1 MKFWKQSLGGFN
13 VHHRCCYSIYAVCP
27 FRFRANVTF
36 NKEGL
41 RSKFHA
47 MAADRRPEFFK
58 GAQLKVAI
66 IGCGYVGLPLALRF
80 AEAGHKVT
88 GFDTDPKKVQMLSAG
103 KSYIEHIQQTKIQQ
117 YVNSRHFGATTDF
130 SKLEEADAIL
140 ICVPT
145 PLNEYREPDL
155 SYVEETAKS
164 IQPHLQ
170 KGQLVVLESTTY
182 PGTTEELVLP
192 ILEKSG
198 LRCLIASGPENE
210 NVPGDFF
217 LAFSPE
223 REDPG
228 NKQFGLAQIPK
239 VVGGVNP
246 PSGRAAQALYAQVV
260 SKVIPVSST
269 RAAEMAKLLE
279 NIFRCVNIALV
290 NELKLLCLRMGV
302 DVWEVIDA
310 AASKPFGFMPFYP
323 GPGLGGHCI
332 PVDPFYL
339 SWKARE
345 YDFST
350 RFIELAGEINT
361 SMPYHVVD
369 SVGEALNRHKKS
381 LKGSK
386 LLVLGVAYKK
396 DVDDL
401 RESPTLK
408 IMEILQKRGAEF
420 DYNDPYFPHLHK
432 MRHYNFENMKSVP
445 LNAQTLASYDAVV
458 ISTDHS
464 SYDYGAIVDAAKLVI
479 DTRNATR
486 RVMRHRDK
494 IVLC

>member
-1 MKFWKQSLGGFN
+1 
-13 VHHRCCYSIYAVCP
+13 
-27 FRFRANVTF
+27 
-36 NKEGL
+36 
-41 RSKFHA
+41 
-47 MAADRRPEFFK
+47 MATDRKPEFFK
-58 GAQLKVAI
+58 GAQLKVGI

-80 AEAGHKVT
+80 AEAGHRVT
-88 GFDTDPKKVQMLSAG
+88 GFDTDPGKVSKLNAG
-103 KSYIEHIQQTKIQQ
+103 KTYIEHIPQTKIQQ
-117 YVNSRHFGATTDF
+117 FVNSRHFRATSDF
-130 SKLEEADAIL
+130 AKLKEADAII

-145 PLNEYREPDL
+145 PLDERREPDL
-155 SYVEETAKS
+155 SYVEQTALS
-164 IQPHLQ
+164 IQPNLQ

-192 ILEKSG
+192 ILERSG
-198 LRCLIASGPENE
+198 LRCPIGKGPEAE
-210 NVPGDFF
+210 NLPVDFF

-239 VVGGVNP
+239 VVGGLNP
-246 PSGRAAQALYAQVV
+246 ASGRAAQALYAQVV
-260 SKVIPVSST
+260 SRVVPVSST

-290 NELKLLCLRMGV
+290 NELKLLCLRMGI
-302 DVWEVIDA
+302 DIWEVIDA
-310 AASKPFGFMPFYP
+310 ASTKPFGFMPFYP

-350 RFIELAGEINT
+350 RFIELAGEVNT
-361 SMPYHVVD
+361 AMPYHIVD
-369 SVGEALNRHKKS
+369 AIAAALNQHQKS

-386 LLVLGVAYKK
+386 LLILGVAYKK

-408 IMEILQKRGAEF
+408 IMQLLHERGVKL
-420 DYNDPYFPHLHK
+420 DYNDPYFPQLHK
-432 MRHYNFENMKSVP
+432 MRHYDYSNMKSVP
-445 LNAQTLASYDAVV
+445 LNPQTIGSYDGVV
-458 ISTDHS
+458 IATDHS
-464 SYDYGAIVDAAKLVI
+464 SYDYAAIVDAAKLVV

-486 RVMRHRDK
+486 RLIRHREK

>member
-1 MKFWKQSLGGFN
+1 
-13 VHHRCCYSIYAVCP
+13 
-27 FRFRANVTF
+27 
-36 NKEGL
+36 
-41 RSKFHA
+41 
-47 MAADRRPEFFK
+47 MATDRRPEFFK
-58 GAQLKVAI
+58 GAQLRVGI

-88 GFDTDPKKVQMLSAG
+88 GFDTDPEKVRMLNAG
-103 KSYIEHIQQTKIQQ
+103 KSYIEHIQQNKIQQ
-117 YVNSRHFGATTDF
+117 FVNSRHFSATNDF
-130 SKLEEADAIL
+130 AKLKEVDAIL

-155 SYVEETAKS
+155 SYVEDTAKS
-164 IQPHLQ
+164 IYPNLQ

-192 ILEKSG
+192 ILEKSN
-198 LRCLIASGPENE
+198 LHCAIAAGPENE
-210 NVPGDFF
+210 NVPVDFF

-228 NKQFGLAQIPK
+228 NKQYGLAQIPK

-246 PSGRAAQALYAQVV
+246 PSGRAAVALYAQVV
-260 SKVIPVSST
+260 AKVIPVSST

-290 NELKLLCLRMGV
+290 NELKMLCLRMGV

-310 AASKPFGFMPFYP
+310 AATKPFGFMPFYP

-345 YDFST
+345 YDFAT
-350 RFIELAGEINT
+350 RFIELAGEVNVA
-361 SMPYHVVD
+361 MPYHVVD
-369 SVGEALNRHKKS
+369 SIAAALNDHKKS
-381 LKGSK
+381 IKGSK
-386 LLVLGVAYKK
+386 ILILGVAYKK

-408 IMEILQKRGAEF
+408 IMEILQKRGADF
-420 DYNDPYFPHLHK
+420 DYNDPYFPQLHK
-432 MRHYNFENMKSVP
+432 MRHYDYSNMKSVP
-445 LNAQTLASYDAVV
+445 LKPETISAYDAIV
-458 ISTDHS
+458 IATDHT
-464 SYDYGAIVDAAKLVI
+464 SYDYAAIVDSAKLVV

-486 RVMRHRDK
+486 RVSRHRNK

>member
-1 MKFWKQSLGGFN
+1 
-13 VHHRCCYSIYAVCP
+13 
-27 FRFRANVTF
+27 
-36 NKEGL
+36 
-41 RSKFHA
+41 
-47 MAADRRPEFFK
+47 MASERRPEFFK
-58 GAQLKVAI
+58 GSQLRVAV

-88 GFDTDPKKVQMLSAG
+88 GFDVDPEKVRLLNAG

-117 YVNSRHFGATTDF
+117 YVNSRYFNATGDF
-130 SKLEEADAIL
+130 SRLRDADAIL

-155 SYVEETAKS
+155 SYVEETVKS
-164 IQPHLQ
+164 IYPHLQ

-192 ILEKSG
+192 ILEQSG
-198 LRCLIASGPENE
+198 LRCPISTGVEGETFAS
-210 NVPGDFF
+210 DFF

-228 NKQFGLAQIPK
+228 NKQYGLAQIPK

-246 PSGRAAQALYAQVV
+246 ASGRAAVCLYAQVV
-260 SKVIPVSST
+260 AKVIPVSST
-269 RAAEMAKLLE
+269 KAAEMTKLLE

-290 NELKLLCLRMGV
+290 NELKVLCLRMGV
-302 DVWEVIDA
+302 DIWEVIEA
-310 AASKPFGFMPFYP
+310 ASSKPFGFMPFYP

-361 SMPYHVVD
+361 AMPYHVVD
-369 SVGEALNRHKKS
+369 SVAEALNQQKKS

-386 LLVLGVAYKK
+386 ILILGVAYKK

-408 IMEILQKRGAEF
+408 IMEILQQRGAEF
-420 DYNDPYFPHLHK
+420 DYNDPYFPKLHK
-432 MRHYNFENMKSVP
+432 MRHYDYSHLKSVP
-445 LNAQTLASYDAVV
+445 LTPATLGKYDAAL
-458 ISTDHS
+458 IATDHS
-464 SYDYGAIVDAAKLVI
+464 SYDFGTIVEGSKLVI

-486 RVMRHRDK
+486 RVMRHRER

>member
-1 MKFWKQSLGGFN
+1 
-13 VHHRCCYSIYAVCP
+13 
-27 FRFRANVTF
+27 
-36 NKEGL
+36 
-41 RSKFHA
+41 
-47 MAADRRPEFFK
+47 MATERKPEFFR
-58 GAQLKVAI
+58 GSQLKVGI

-80 AEAGHKVT
+80 AEAGHLVT
-88 GFDTDPKKVQMLSAG
+88 GFDTDPKKIEMLNSG
-103 KSYIEHIQQTKIQQ
+103 KSYIEHIPQNKIQQ
-117 YVNSRHFGATTDF
+117 FVQSKKFVATNDF
-130 SKLEEADAIL
+130 SRLGEADAII

-145 PLNEYREPDL
+145 PLDEYRQPDL
-155 SYVEETAKS
+155 SYVSNTAQS
-164 IQPHLQ
+164 IQPHLKQ
-170 KGQLVVLESTTY
+170 GQLVVLESTTY

-192 ILEKSG
+192 ILEKNG
-198 LRCLIASGPENE
+198 LCCPIGSGPENE
-210 NVPGDFF
+210 NIPVDFF

-246 PSGRAAQALYAQVV
+246 PSGRAAQGLYAQIVARVV
-260 SKVIPVSST
+260 PVSST
-269 RAAEMAKLLE
+269 RAAEMTKLLE

-290 NELKLLCLRMGV
+290 NELKLLSLRMNI
-302 DVWEVIDA
+302 DVWEVIEA

-332 PVDPFYL
+332 PVDPYYL

-361 SMPYHVVD
+361 AMPYHVVE
-369 SVGEALNRHKKS
+369 SVAEALNQHKKS
-381 LKGSK
+381 LQGSK
-386 LLVLGVAYKK
+386 LLIMGVAYKK

-408 IMEILQKRGAEF
+408 IMEILGKRGVSF
-420 DYNDPYFPHLHK
+420 DYNDPYFPKLHK
-432 MRHYNFENMKSVP
+432 MRHYDYSNMTSVP
-445 LNAQTLASYDAVV
+445 LDSEIIAKYDAV
-458 ISTDHS
+458 IIATDHS
-464 SYDYGAIVDAAKLVI
+464 TYDYSMIVDAAKLVV

-486 RVMRHRDK
+486 RVMHGREK
-494 IVLC
+494 IHLC

>member
-1 MKFWKQSLGGFN
+1 MRSD
-13 VHHRCCYSIYAVCP
+13 YSQMP
-27 FRFRANVTF
+27 T
-36 NKEGL
+36 
-41 RSKFHA
+41 
-47 MAADRRPEFFK
+47 DRKPEFFK
-58 GAQLKVAI
+58 GAQLKVGI

-88 GFDTDPKKVQMLSAG
+88 GFDTDPAKVSMLNAG

-117 YVNSRHFGATTDF
+117 FVNSRHFSATTDF
-130 SKLEEADAIL
+130 SKLKETDAVL

-145 PLNEYREPDL
+145 PLDERREPDL
-155 SYVEETAKS
+155 SYVEQTAIS

-170 KGQLVVLESTTY
+170 KGHLVVLESTTY

-198 LRCLIASGPENE
+198 LKCPITSGIESENI
-210 NVPGDFF
+210 PTDFF

-228 NKQFGLAQIPK
+228 NKQYGLAQIPK
-239 VVGGVNP
+239 VVGGINP
-246 PSGRAAQALYAQVV
+246 PSSRAAIALYAQVV
-260 SKVIPVSST
+260 ARVVPVSST

-290 NELKLLCLRMGV
+290 NELKLLASRMKI
-302 DVWEVIDA
+302 DIWEVIDA
-310 AASKPFGFMPFYP
+310 AATKPFGFMPFYP

-332 PVDPFYL
+332 PVDPYYL

-345 YDFST
+345 FDFSA

-361 SMPYHVVD
+361 YMPYHVVD
-369 SVGEALNRHKKS
+369 AVAAALNRQKKS
-381 LKGSK
+381 LNGSK
-386 LLVLGVAYKK
+386 LLILGVAYKK

-401 RESPTLK
+401 RESPSLK
-408 IMEILQKRGAEF
+408 IMQLLQERGAHLE
-420 DYNDPYFPHLHK
+420 YNDPYFPQMHK

-445 LNAQTLASYDAVV
+445 ISKDMLAKYDAAL
-458 ISTDHS
+458 IATDHS
-464 SYDYGAIVDAAKLVI
+464 SYDYHAIVDGSKLVV

-486 RVMRHRDK
+486 RVSRNRDR
-494 IVLC
+494 IVPC

>member
-1 MKFWKQSLGGFN
+1 
-13 VHHRCCYSIYAVCP
+13 
-27 FRFRANVTF
+27 
-36 NKEGL
+36 
-41 RSKFHA
+41 
-47 MAADRRPEFFK
+47 MATDRRPEFFK
-58 GAQLKVAI
+58 GAQLKVGI

-88 GFDTDPKKVQMLSAG
+88 GFDTDPEKVRMLNAG
-103 KSYIEHIQQTKIQQ
+103 KSYIEHIQQNKIQQ
-117 YVNSRHFGATTDF
+117 YVNSRHFGATSDF
-130 SKLEEADAIL
+130 AKIKEADAIL

-164 IQPHLQ
+164 IFPHMQ
-170 KGQLVVLESTTY
+170 KGQLIVLESTTY

-198 LRCLIASGPENE
+198 LRCPIAAGPENE
-210 NVPGDFF
+210 NVAADYF

-239 VVGGVNP
+239 VVGGLNP

-260 SKVIPVSST
+260 AKVIPVSST

-290 NELKLLCLRMGV
+290 NELKLLSMRMGV
-302 DVWEVIDA
+302 DIWEVIDA
-310 AASKPFGFMPFYP
+310 AATKPFGFMPFYP
-323 GPGLGGHCI
+323 GPGLGGHSI

-339 SWKARE
+339 WWKATQTGME
-345 YDFST
+345 A

-369 SVGEALNRHKKS
+369 SVGEALNQHKKS
-381 LKGSK
+381 LRGSK
-386 LLVLGVAYKK
+386 LLILGVAYKK

-401 RESPTLK
+401 RESPSLK
-408 IMEILQKRGAEF
+408 IMEILQKRGADF
-420 DYNDPYFPHLHK
+420 DYNDPYFPQLHK
-432 MRHYNFENMKSVP
+432 MRHYDYSNMKSVP
-445 LNAQTLASYDAVV
+445 LKPETISVYDAIV
-458 ISTDHS
+458 IATDHT
-464 SYDYGAIVDAAKLVI
+464 SYDYAAIVDSAKLVV

-486 RVMRHRDK
+486 RVSRHRNK

>member
-1 MKFWKQSLGGFN
+1 
-13 VHHRCCYSIYAVCP
+13 
-27 FRFRANVTF
+27 
-36 NKEGL
+36 
-41 RSKFHA
+41 
-47 MAADRRPEFFK
+47 MATEKKPEFFK
-58 GAQLKVAI
+58 GAQLRVGI

-80 AEAGHKVT
+80 AEAGHRVT
-88 GFDTDPKKVQMLSAG
+88 GFDTDPPKVQMLNAG
-103 KSYIEHIQQTKIQQ
+103 KSYIEHIQQAKIQQ
-117 YVNSRHFGATTDF
+117 YVNSRHFGATADF
-130 SKLEEADAIL
+130 SRLAENDAII

-155 SYVEETAKS
+155 SYVENTAKS

-170 KGQLVVLESTTY
+170 KGQLIVLESTTY

-198 LRCLIASGPENE
+198 LRCPIVSGPENE
-210 NVPGDFF
+210 NVPVDFF

-228 NKQFGLAQIPK
+228 NKQYGLAQIPK

-246 PSGRAAQALYAQVV
+246 PSGRAAQALYGQVV
-260 SKVIPVSST
+260 ARVVPVSST
-269 RAAEMAKLLE
+269 RAAEMTKLLE

-290 NELKLLCLRMGV
+290 NELKLLCQRIGM

-350 RFIELAGEINT
+350 RFIELAGEVNT
-361 SMPYHVVD
+361 AMPYHVVE
-369 SVGEALNRHKKS
+369 SVAEALNQYRKS
-381 LKGSK
+381 LKGAK

-432 MRHYNFENMKSVP
+432 MRHYDYSHMKSVP
-445 LNAQTLASYDAVV
+445 LSAETLGKYDAV
-458 ISTDHS
+458 IIATDHS
-464 SYDYGAIVDAAKLVI
+464 SYDYAAIVDAAKLVI

-486 RVMRHRDK
+486 RVIRHRER
-494 IVLC
+494 IFAC

>member
-1 MKFWKQSLGGFN
+1 
-13 VHHRCCYSIYAVCP
+13 
-27 FRFRANVTF
+27 
-36 NKEGL
+36 
-41 RSKFHA
+41 
-47 MAADRRPEFFK
+47 MAIDRKPEFFK

-88 GFDTDPKKVQMLSAG
+88 GFDTDPGKVASLNAG
-103 KSYIEHIQQTKIQQ
+103 KSYIEHIPQTKIQQ
-117 YVNSRHFGATTDF
+117 FVNSRHFSATTDF
-130 SKLEEADAIL
+130 TRLKEADAII

-145 PLNEYREPDL
+145 PLDERREPDL
-155 SYVEETAKS
+155 SYVEQTGIS
-164 IQPHLQ
+164 IQPYLQ
-170 KGQLVVLESTTY
+170 KSQLVVLESTTY

-192 ILEKSG
+192 ILERSG
-198 LRCLIASGPENE
+198 LRCPIASGSDNE
-210 NVPGDFF
+210 NIPCDFF

-246 PSGRAAQALYAQVV
+246 PSSRAAQSLYAQVV
-260 SKVIPVSST
+260 ARVVPVSST

-290 NELKLLCLRMGV
+290 NELKMLSLRMNI
-302 DVWEVIDA
+302 DIWEVIDA
-310 AASKPFGFMPFYP
+310 AATKPFGFMPFYP

-332 PVDPFYL
+332 PVDPYYL

-345 YDFST
+345 YDFAT
-350 RFIELAGEINT
+350 RFIELAGEVNT
-361 SMPYHVVD
+361 AMPYHVVAAIA
-369 SVGEALNRHKKS
+369 EALNNHKKS

-386 LLVLGVAYKK
+386 LLILGVAYKK

-408 IMEILQKRGAEF
+408 IMQILQQRGAQL
-420 DYNDPYFPHLHK
+420 DYNDPYFPRLHK
-432 MRHYNFENMKSVP
+432 MRHYNYENMKSVP
-445 LNAQTLASYDAVV
+445 LNPQTLGSYDGVV
-458 ISTDHS
+458 IATDHS
-464 SYDYGAIVDAAKLVI
+464 SYDYGAIVDASKMVV

-486 RVMRHRDK
+486 RVVRHRDR

>member
-1 MKFWKQSLGGFN
+1 MP
-13 VHHRCCYSIYAVCP
+13 I
-27 FRFRANVTF
+27 
-36 NKEGL
+36 
-41 RSKFHA
+41 
-47 MAADRRPEFFK
+47 DRKPEFFK

-88 GFDTDPKKVQMLSAG
+88 GFDTDPNKVNMLNAG

-117 YVNSRHFGATTDF
+117 FVNSKHFSATTDF
-130 SKLEEADAIL
+130 ARIKEADAII

-145 PLNEYREPDL
+145 PLDERREPDL
-155 SYVEETAKS
+155 SYVEQTAIS
-164 IQPHLQ
+164 IYPHLQ
-170 KGQLVVLESTTY
+170 RGQLVVLESTTY

-198 LRCLIASGPENE
+198 LHCPIAAGPENE
-210 NVPGDFF
+210 NVACDFF

-246 PSGRAAQALYAQVV
+246 PSGRAAVSIYAQVV
-260 SKVIPVSST
+260 ARVVPVSST

-290 NELKLLCLRMGV
+290 NELKMLSLRMGI
-302 DVWEVIDA
+302 DIWEVIDA
-310 AASKPFGFMPFYP
+310 AATKPFGFMPFYP

-332 PVDPFYL
+332 PVDPSYL

-345 YDFST
+345 FDFST
-350 RFIELAGEINT
+350 RFIELAGEVNT
-361 SMPYHVVD
+361 AMPYHVVD
-369 SVGEALNRHKKS
+369 AVASALNNHKKS

-386 LLVLGVAYKK
+386 LLILGVAYKK

-408 IMEILQKRGAEF
+408 IMQLLQERGAILE
-420 DYNDPYFPHLHK
+420 YNDPYFPKLHK
-432 MRHYNFENMKSVP
+432 MRHYNYENMKSVP
-445 LNAQTLASYDAVV
+445 LDAQTLASYDGV
-458 ISTDHS
+458 IIATDHS
-464 SYDYGAIVDAAKLVI
+464 SYDYVAIVDAAKLVV

>member
-1 MKFWKQSLGGFN
+1 MLN
-13 VHHRCCYSIYAVCP
+13 
-27 FRFRANVTF
+27 
-36 NKEGL
+36 
-41 RSKFHA
+41 
-47 MAADRRPEFFK
+47 
-58 GAQLKVAI
+58 
-66 IGCGYVGLPLALRF
+66 
-80 AEAGHKVT
+80 AGR
-88 GFDTDPKKVQMLSAG
+88 
-103 KSYIEHIQQTKIQQ
+103 SYIEHIPQTKIQQ
-117 YVNSRHFGATTDF
+117 FVNSRHFSATTDF
-130 SKLEEADAIL
+130 ERLKEADAII

-145 PLNEYREPDL
+145 PLDERREPDL
-155 SYVEETAKS
+155 SYVEQTAIS

-198 LRCLIASGPENE
+198 LRCPIAAGVENE
-210 NVPGDFF
+210 NVACDFW

-228 NKQFGLAQIPK
+228 NKQYGLAQIPK

-246 PSGRAAQALYAQVV
+246 PSGRAAVSLYAQVV
-260 SKVIPVSST
+260 ARVVPVSST
-269 RAAEMAKLLE
+269 RAAEMTKLLE
-279 NIFRCVNIALV
+279 NIFRCVNIAMV
-290 NELKLLCLRMGV
+290 NELKMLSLRMGI
-302 DVWEVIDA
+302 DIWEVIDA
-310 AASKPFGFMPFYP
+310 AATKPFGFMPFYP

-350 RFIELAGEINT
+350 RFIELAGEVNT
-361 SMPYHVVD
+361 AMPYHVVD
-369 SVGEALNRHKKS
+369 AVAAALNNHKKS
-381 LKGSK
+381 LKGARI
-386 LLVLGVAYKK
+386 LILGVAYKK

-408 IMEILQKRGAEF
+408 IMQLLQQRGAQL
-420 DYNDPYFPHLHK
+420 DYNDPYFPQLHK
-432 MRHYNFENMKSVP
+432 MRHYNYEHMKSVQLSP
-445 LNAQTLASYDAVV
+445 QVIGGYDAVIV
-458 ISTDHS
+458 ATDHS
-464 SYDYGAIVDAAKLVI
+464 IYDYSTIVDAAKLVV

-486 RVMRHRDK
+486 RVVRHRDK

>member
-1 MKFWKQSLGGFN
+1 MP
-13 VHHRCCYSIYAVCP
+13 I
-27 FRFRANVTF
+27 
-36 NKEGL
+36 
-41 RSKFHA
+41 
-47 MAADRRPEFFK
+47 DRKPEFFK

-88 GFDTDPKKVQMLSAG
+88 GFATDPNKVTMLNAG
-103 KSYIEHIQQTKIQQ
+103 KSYIEHIPQTKIQQ
-117 YVNSRHFGATTDF
+117 CVNSRHFSATTDF
-130 SKLEEADAIL
+130 ARIKEADAII

-145 PLNEYREPDL
+145 PLDVRREPDL
-155 SYVEETAKS
+155 SYVEQTVIS

-170 KGQLVVLESTTY
+170 RGQLVVLESTTY

-198 LRCLIASGPENE
+198 LHCPIAAGPENE
-210 NVPGDFF
+210 NIACDFF

-246 PSGRAAQALYAQVV
+246 PSGRAAVSIYAQVV
-260 SKVIPVSST
+260 ARVVPVSST

-290 NELKLLCLRMGV
+290 NELKMLSLRMGI
-302 DVWEVIDA
+302 DIWEVIDA
-310 AASKPFGFMPFYP
+310 AATKPFGFMPFYP

-332 PVDPFYL
+332 PVDPYYL

-345 YDFST
+345 YDFAT
-350 RFIELAGEINT
+350 RFIELAGEVNT
-361 SMPYHVVD
+361 AMPYHVVD
-369 SVGEALNRHKKS
+369 ALVKALNEREKS

-386 LLVLGVAYKK
+386 VLLLGMAYKK

-401 RESPTLK
+401 RESPSLK
-408 IMEILQKRGAEF
+408 LLELLAASGAVLE
-420 DYNDPYFPHLHK
+420 YNDPYFPALHK
-432 MRHYNFENMKSVP
+432 MRHYDFSNMRSVELTP
-445 LNAQTLASYDAVV
+445 ERLAKYDCVLIA
-458 ISTDHS
+458 TDHT
-464 SYDYGAIVDAAKLVI
+464 SYDYEAIVRDSKLVV

-486 RVMRHRDK
+486 HVKQRREKVVH
-494 IVLC
+494 C

>member
-1 MKFWKQSLGGFN
+1 M
-13 VHHRCCYSIYAVCP
+13 P
-27 FRFRANVTF
+27 T
-36 NKEGL
+36 
-41 RSKFHA
+41 
-47 MAADRRPEFFK
+47 DRRPEFFK
-58 GAQLKVAI
+58 GAQLRVAI

-88 GFDTDPKKVQMLSAG
+88 GFDTDPKKVQMLNSG
-103 KSYIEHIQQTKIQQ
+103 KSYIDHIQQNKIQQ
-117 YVNSRHFGATTDF
+117 YVNSRHFNATDDF
-130 SKLEEADAIL
+130 SRLAEADAIL

-155 SYVEETAKS
+155 SYVENTAKS
-164 IQPHLQ
+164 IQPFLQ
-170 KGQLVVLESTTY
+170 RGQLVVLESTTY

-192 ILEKSG
+192 ILEKG
-198 LRCLIASGPENE
+198 GMRCPVASGPENE
-210 NVPGDFF
+210 NVAGDFF

-228 NKQFGLAQIPK
+228 NKQYGLAQIPK

-246 PSGRAAQALYAQVV
+246 PSGRAALALYAQVV
-260 SKVIPVSST
+260 ARVIPVSST
-269 RAAEMAKLLE
+269 RAAEMTKLLE

-310 AASKPFGFMPFYP
+310 AATKPFGFMPFYP

-350 RFIELAGEINT
+350 RFIELAGEVNT
-361 SMPYHVVD
+361 AMPYHVAD
-369 SVGEALNRHKKS
+369 SVAEALNRHKKS

-386 LLVLGVAYKK
+386 ILVLGVAYKK

-401 RESPTLK
+401 RESPSLK

-420 DYNDPYFPHLHK
+420 DYNDPYFPQLHK
-432 MRHYNFENMKSVP
+432 MRHYDFSHMKSVP
-445 LNAQTLASYDAVV
+445 LNAEVLARYDAVL
-458 ISTDHS
+458 IATDHTG
-464 SYDYGAIVDAAKLVI
+464 YDYSAIVDAAKLVV
-479 DTRNATR
+479 DSRNATR
-486 RVMRHRDK
+486 RVIRHRER
-494 IVLC
+494 IFLC